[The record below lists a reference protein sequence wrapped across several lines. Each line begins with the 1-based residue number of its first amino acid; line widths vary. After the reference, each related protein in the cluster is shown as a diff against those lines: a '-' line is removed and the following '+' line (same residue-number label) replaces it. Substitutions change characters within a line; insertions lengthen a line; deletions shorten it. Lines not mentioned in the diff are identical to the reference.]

1 MKYLKTYE
9 SFNIVI
15 KDINIYDKSQTDS
28 VRRPSHRIM
37 TWDEIYKDT
46 PYKWKD
52 YEKGFN
58 SIQDFFKK
66 SLRDQFG
73 ENWLDDIMTKIHGK
87 NWKKEIEK

>member
-1 MKYLKTYE
+1 M
-9 SFNIVI
+9 V
-15 KDINIYDKSQTDS
+15 
-28 VRRPSHRIM
+28 VH
-37 TWDEIYKDT
+37 KDT